1 MTAVF
6 KYGNVNLLIIRVC
19 DCIWNKII
27 ADKYLMGGHK
37 LHWHLNKVIDC
48 KEGKPIVPVTIDM
61 EDRYNLRSEI
71 REKCW

>member
-19 DCIWNKII
+19 DCIWNKIM

-48 KEGKPIVPVTIDM
+48 QGREAYCT
-61 EDRYNLRSEI
+61 RYYRHGG
-71 REKCW
+71 